1 MNPIQTPREALTL
14 ALFLAITADTEEQC
28 ERACELANE
37 LANELARS
45 MHVDDIR
52 AAKINA
58 RKRAARVLQ

>member
-14 ALFLAITADTEEQC
+14 ALFLAITADTEERSQ
-28 ERACELANE
+28 RAIDLATELAK
-37 LANELARS
+37 S

-58 RKRAARVLQ
+58 KQRAARVLQ

>member
-14 ALFLAITADTEEQC
+14 ALFLAITADTEERSQM
-28 ERACELANE
+28 AIDLATELMQG
-37 LANELARS
+37 

-58 RKRAARVLQ
+58 KRRAARVMQ

>member
-14 ALFLAITADTEEQC
+14 ALFLAITADTEERSQM
-28 ERACELANE
+28 AIDLATELAK
-37 LANELARS
+37 S

-58 RKRAARVLQ
+58 EKRASRVLQ

>member
-14 ALFLAITADTEEQC
+14 ALFLAITADTEERSQM
-28 ERACELANE
+28 AIDLATELAK
-37 LANELARS
+37 S

-58 RKRAARVLQ
+58 RKRAARVMQ

>member
-37 LANELARS
+37 LARS

>member
-14 ALFLAITADTEEQC
+14 ALFLAITADTEERTQM
-28 ERACELANE
+28 ALDLATELAE
-37 LANELARS
+37 G
-45 MHVDDIR
+45 MHADDIR

>member
-14 ALFLAITADTEEQC
+14 ALFLAITADTEERSQM
-28 ERACELANE
+28 AIDLATELAK
-37 LANELARS
+37 S

>member
-37 LANELARS
+37 LARS
-45 MHVDDIR
+45 MHADDIR

-58 RKRAARVLQ
+58 KKRAARVLQ

>member
-14 ALFLAITADTEEQC
+14 ALFLAITADTEERSQ
-28 ERACELANE
+28 RAIDLATELAK
-37 LANELARS
+37 S

-58 RKRAARVLQ
+58 KRRAARVLQ

>member
-14 ALFLAITADTEEQC
+14 ALFLAITAPTEEQC

-37 LANELARS
+37 LARW
-45 MHVDDIR
+45 MHPDDIR

-58 RKRAARVLQ
+58 KQRAARVLQ